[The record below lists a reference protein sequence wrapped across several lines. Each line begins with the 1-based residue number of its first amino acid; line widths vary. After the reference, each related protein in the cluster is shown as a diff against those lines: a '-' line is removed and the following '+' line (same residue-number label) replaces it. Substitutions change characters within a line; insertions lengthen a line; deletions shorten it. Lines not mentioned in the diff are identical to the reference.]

1 MDAVIN
7 DGSATLLSRA
17 YVESSTRFG
26 LILGTGSNASIILPV
41 SALAKSKFGDRPQ
54 SWHDQAKHVLV
65 NTEFSMFGRGIL
77 PMTRWDE
84 EINRTHMLPDFQPF
98 EQLISGRYLGEIVRL
113 ILVEGIKH
121 AGLFQGQMPERFLE
135 PYALDTS
142 TVALIEA

>member
-1 MDAVIN
+1 
-7 DGSATLLSRA
+7 
-17 YVESSTRFG
+17 
-26 LILGTGSNASIILPV
+26 
-41 SALAKSKFGDRPQ
+41 
-54 SWHDQAKHVLV
+54 
-65 NTEFSMFGRGIL
+65 
-77 PMTRWDE
+77 MTRWDE